1 MSRYRENK
9 KDSDSDEFCSSSQEE
24 MEVQECLKAVTEIVE
39 DLIKDLDKEEAVQG
53 NVNDE
58 HSINEAA
65 DIVSGHPSEVE
76 GSETGETAQDALA
89 DVLNTYKSL
98 RKHATN
104 ASITC

>member
-9 KDSDSDEFCSSSQEE
+9 KDSDSDEFGSSSQEE
-24 MEVQECLKAVTEIVE
+24 TEVQECLKVVTEIVE

-58 HSINEAA
+58 HGINEAA

-76 GSETGETAQDALA
+76 GSETGETAQGELA
-89 DVLNTYKSL
+89 DLDVAETEKNKG
-98 RKHATN
+98 
-104 ASITC
+104 